1 MTPHN
6 IECYKFHK
14 YGNIARDY
22 RRKINTSMKSNIDL
36 IYTKVC
42 KRKKEEQVNKYQVLE
57 ITRLVIVQD
66 EDKSTRKKEV
76 VRYKKVWRRN
86 TKPKEQV
93 NKE

>member
-1 MTPHN
+1 LNFAIHR
-6 IECYKFHK
+6 HK
-14 YGNIARDY
+14 EGVV
-22 RRKINTSMKSNIDL
+22 T
-36 IYTKVC
+36 
-42 KRKKEEQVNKYQVLE
+42 KYQVLE

-93 NKE
+93 NKEYVPKIVGFAVVQERKEQKMNKKQVHHIVLS

>member
-1 MTPHN
+1 
-6 IECYKFHK
+6 
-14 YGNIARDY
+14 
-22 RRKINTSMKSNIDL
+22 
-36 IYTKVC
+36 
-42 KRKKEEQVNKYQVLE
+42 VNKYQVLE

-76 VRYKKVWRRN
+76 VKYRKVWRRN